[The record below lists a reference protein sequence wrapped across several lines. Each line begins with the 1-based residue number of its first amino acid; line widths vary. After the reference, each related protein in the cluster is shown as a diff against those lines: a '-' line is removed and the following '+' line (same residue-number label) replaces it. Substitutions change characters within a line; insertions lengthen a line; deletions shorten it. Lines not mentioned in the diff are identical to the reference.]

1 MKKIKTALIT
11 LSDKTDLKFL
21 LDILKKYK
29 IKLISSGG
37 THKKIKKLGFD
48 SLEVSEFT
56 GSPEIL
62 DGRVKTLHPKIYA
75 GILYKRNNKSHLK
88 QLKKNKFS
96 EIDLVILNFY
106 PFEKTIENKKS
117 ENEIIENIDIGG
129 PTLARAA
136 AKNFRDVTIISSI
149 NNYKSLESEL
159 KKYNGSTSYKFRK
172 EMSINTFLET
182 GYYDSKISNYF
193 SKNEFSEKIL
203 ISGKKI
209 EDLRYGE
216 NPHQKGAIYSRDRIS
231 DINQLSGKK
240 LSYNNY
246 NDFFSALNISESL
259 PKNKGTVIVKHGNP
273 CGVSINS
280 NKLKSFKLAL
290 SCDPI
295 SAFGGIVSCNF
306 KIRKELALN
315 LKQVFFEVIIGK
327 GFDEDALKILK
338 KKQNLRIIDS
348 NKVIFNNEKEIKTKG
363 NTFLVQTP
371 DSKNFTSKNFKVV
384 SKRKPN
390 KLEMENLIFAFN
402 ICKFVKSN
410 AIVLVKNFTTIG
422 IGAGQT
428 SRVDSCDIA
437 IKKMKSN
444 LKILNNENIYAA
456 SDAFFPFTDGIEKLI
471 SAGVTAI
478 IQPEGSIRDS
488 EIISFANKMGI
499 ALVFSKTRHFDH

>member
-1 MKKIKTALIT
+1 
-11 LSDKTDLKFL
+11 
-21 LDILKKYK
+21 
-29 IKLISSGG
+29 
-37 THKKIKKLGFD
+37 
-48 SLEVSEFT
+48 
-56 GSPEIL
+56 
-62 DGRVKTLHPKIYA
+62 
-75 GILYKRNNKSHLK
+75 
-88 QLKKNKFS
+88 
-96 EIDLVILNFY
+96 
-106 PFEKTIENKKS
+106 
-117 ENEIIENIDIGG
+117 
-129 PTLARAA
+129 
-136 AKNFRDVTIISSI
+136 
-149 NNYKSLESEL
+149 
-159 KKYNGSTSYKFRK
+159 
-172 EMSINTFLET
+172 MSINTFLET

-371 DSKNFTSKNFKVV
+371 DSKNFTS
-384 SKRKPN
+384 
-390 KLEMENLIFAFN
+390 EQN
-402 ICKFVKSN
+402 IHC
-410 AIVLVKNFTTIG
+410 
-422 IGAGQT
+422 
-428 SRVDSCDIA
+428 
-437 IKKMKSN
+437 
-444 LKILNNENIYAA
+444 
-456 SDAFFPFTDGIEKLI
+456 
-471 SAGVTAI
+471 
-478 IQPEGSIRDS
+478 
-488 EIISFANKMGI
+488 
-499 ALVFSKTRHFDH
+499 